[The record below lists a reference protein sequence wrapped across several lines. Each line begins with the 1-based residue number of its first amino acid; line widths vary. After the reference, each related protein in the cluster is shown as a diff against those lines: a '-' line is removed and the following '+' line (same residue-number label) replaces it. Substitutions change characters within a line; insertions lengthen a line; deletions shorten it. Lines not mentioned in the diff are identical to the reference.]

1 MRTKSRSPLEPV
13 ATVIT
18 ALLAVTVIA
27 TVASVVATVLG
38 ASSLMGFGIP
48 VVQVDVAEI
57 VGNADVPPALWSPH
71 DGVSVNT
78 TGYRFFAGDPD
89 VGQRLWYTLTL
100 LPSALL
106 FGGALLLAYRLIRG
120 AERDGIFTVA
130 TAARLRTLGWFLL
143 IGGLAKMAVETV
155 ATNRLLTTMVANE
168 VGWVRPGFWQ
178 VPWTVLVTA
187 AGLLTFA
194 RVMRIG
200 AGMRRDLE
208 GTV

>member
-1 MRTKSRSPLEPV
+1 MSNNNRRHVVPNQNGGWDVCAPGAQRSSAHTDTQAE
-13 ATVIT
+13 
-18 ALLAVTVIA
+18 AVRRA
-27 TVASVVATVLG
+27 G
-38 ASSLMGFGIP
+38 
-48 VVQVDVAEI
+48 EI
-57 VGNADVPPALWSPH
+57 VGNADVPPSLWSPH

-143 IGGLAKMAVETV
+143 IGGLAKMVVETV
-155 ATNRLLTTMVANE
+155 ATNRLLTTMVVSE
-168 VGWVRPGFWQ
+168 VGWMRPGFWSI
-178 VPWTVLVTA
+178 PWTVLVTA

-194 RVMRIG
+194 RIMRIG
-200 AGMRRDLE
+200 AEMRKDLE